1 MSPTDSHTSQRFVPL
16 SEPVLAGN
24 EWAYVKECLDTG
36 WVSSVGSFVE
46 RFERELA
53 GYVGATH
60 AVAVV
65 NGTSAIHTALLVAG
79 VEPDDE
85 VMVSNLTFVAPANAI
100 RYANAHPIFMDADPD
115 TWQMD
120 AAKVERFL
128 ATECERRDGG
138 CINRGTGRRVRAM
151 VPVHILGLACEI
163 DRITAVAKEHGIR
176 VVEDA
181 TEALGVRYDGRQ
193 LGTFGDIGTFSF
205 NGNKIITTG
214 GGGMVVTDNAEYARQ
229 ARYLTTQAKDDPIEY
244 VHHTIGYN
252 YRLTNVQAAIGVA
265 QLEQLD
271 GFIARKRS
279 IAAQYDAA
287 LAALPGVTPM
297 PRIARS
303 VTNHW
308 LYTTLLGPQ
317 TTLEARKAA
326 VGSLNSAGIGAR
338 PLWHTIH
345 DLPPFAG
352 CQAFEIEHSVRLY
365 QRAIS
370 LPSGAGV
377 TDEDV
382 ARSIE
387 ALKNALGT
395 QST

>member
-1 MSPTDSHTSQRFVPL
+1 M
-16 SEPVLAGN
+16 
-24 EWAYVKECLDTG
+24 
-36 WVSSVGSFVE
+36 
-46 RFERELA
+46 
-53 GYVGATH
+53 
-60 AVAVV
+60 
-65 NGTSAIHTALLVAG
+65 
-79 VEPDDE
+79 
-85 VMVSNLTFVAPANAI
+85 
-100 RYANAHPIFMDADPD
+100 
-115 TWQMD
+115 
-120 AAKVERFL
+120 
-128 ATECERRDGG
+128 
-138 CINRGTGRRVRAM
+138 
-151 VPVHILGLACEI
+151 
-163 DRITAVAKEHGIR
+163 
-176 VVEDA
+176 VEDA